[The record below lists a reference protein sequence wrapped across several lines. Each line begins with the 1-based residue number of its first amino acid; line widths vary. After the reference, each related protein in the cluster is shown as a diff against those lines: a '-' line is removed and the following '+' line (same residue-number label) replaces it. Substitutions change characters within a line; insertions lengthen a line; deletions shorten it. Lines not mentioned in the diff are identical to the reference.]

1 MGVRTLEFSKSA
13 GVFLSGIIFIVGGS
27 VLSWAFSYFA
37 GVLVSRNSD
46 PQLFVILAYC
56 ALGLVLLGFIQLV
69 VAAYRALVKI
79 DALHVPA
86 PRAAES
92 EWHR

>member
-1 MGVRTLEFSKSA
+1 MGVTLEFSKSA
-13 GVFLSGIIFIVGGS
+13 GLFLSGIIFIVGGS
-27 VLSWAFSYFA
+27 VLSWAFNFFA
-37 GVLVSRNSD
+37 GILVSRNSD
-46 PQLFVILAYC
+46 PQLFMVLTSC
-56 ALGLVLLGFIQLV
+56 ALGLVVLGFIQMV

-86 PRAAES
+86 PRAVES